1 MCLPVSMIRSC
12 TSPKS
17 KFTTLLK
24 RKARP
29 VAPVNRVD
37 TSSLRFV
44 KNTSQFVQENSRVPP
59 KCSKK
64 RRPIQTILKNKKNNE
79 KIRGASFSLFRQLP
93 HRHGGG
99 QSRISVNTTA
109 KLNKRKCNLSWHH
122 DADRLNRLIGIAFMN
137 YKHVQTENAFDRSAE
152 HDIQAKS
159 WTKSNHLSGKI
170 HRLMDSSFSPSSS
183 YKFRRFLAEVPI
195 NHVGNVRV
203 LLYNVHF
210 LDLFVQ

>member
-64 RRPIQTILKNKKNNE
+64 RRPIQTILRNKKNNE
-79 KIRGASFSLFRQLP
+79 KGKFSVHLVRNFNNTHVSQICSRFVVQSVP

-109 KLNKRKCNLSWHH
+109 KLNKRKCNL
-122 DADRLNRLIGIAFMN
+122 
-137 YKHVQTENAFDRSAE
+137 
-152 HDIQAKS
+152 
-159 WTKSNHLSGKI
+159 
-170 HRLMDSSFSPSSS
+170 
-183 YKFRRFLAEVPI
+183 
-195 NHVGNVRV
+195 
-203 LLYNVHF
+203 
-210 LDLFVQ
+210 

>member
-64 RRPIQTILKNKKNNE
+64 RRPIQTILRNKKNNE
-79 KIRGASFSLFRQLP
+79 KGKFSVHLVRNFNNTHVSQSFDNLFTYKWNIRGAMP

-109 KLNKRKCNLSWHH
+109 KLNKRKSFIIFKPNEK
-122 DADRLNRLIGIAFMN
+122 AGIMT
-137 YKHVQTENAFDRSAE
+137 QT
-152 HDIQAKS
+152 
-159 WTKSNHLSGKI
+159 
-170 HRLMDSSFSPSSS
+170 
-183 YKFRRFLAEVPI
+183 V
-195 NHVGNVRV
+195 
-203 LLYNVHF
+203 
-210 LDLFVQ
+210 

>member
-64 RRPIQTILKNKKNNE
+64 RRPIQTILRNKKNNE
-79 KIRGASFSLFRQLP
+79 KGKFSVHLVRNFNNTHVSQSFDNLFTYKWNFVPDSWCKFFFIQTSVP

-109 KLNKRKCNLSWHH
+109 KLNTRKSFIIFKPNEK
-122 DADRLNRLIGIAFMN
+122 AGIMT
-137 YKHVQTENAFDRSAE
+137 QT
-152 HDIQAKS
+152 
-159 WTKSNHLSGKI
+159 
-170 HRLMDSSFSPSSS
+170 
-183 YKFRRFLAEVPI
+183 V
-195 NHVGNVRV
+195 
-203 LLYNVHF
+203 
-210 LDLFVQ
+210 

>member
-64 RRPIQTILKNKKNNE
+64 RRPIQTLLRNKKNNYFTLFQ
-79 KIRGASFSLFRQLP
+79 IRGAMP

-109 KLNKRKCNLSWHH
+109 KLNKRKSFIIFKPNEK
-122 DADRLNRLIGIAFMN
+122 AGIMT
-137 YKHVQTENAFDRSAE
+137 QT
-152 HDIQAKS
+152 
-159 WTKSNHLSGKI
+159 
-170 HRLMDSSFSPSSS
+170 
-183 YKFRRFLAEVPI
+183 V
-195 NHVGNVRV
+195 
-203 LLYNVHF
+203 
-210 LDLFVQ
+210 

>member
-79 KIRGASFSLFRQLP
+79 KVKFSVHLVRNFNNTHVSQSYDNLFTYKWNIRGASFSLFRQLP

-170 HRLMDSSFSPSSS
+170 HRLMVS
-183 YKFRRFLAEVPI
+183 
-195 NHVGNVRV
+195 
-203 LLYNVHF
+203 
-210 LDLFVQ
+210 